1 MELELASKEG
11 IYCSGHSV
19 EKAKIAMKE
28 VNPNLVNQI
37 PQKALQALRTQ
48 FKAYLDGVEPFDH
61 KL

>member
-11 IYCSGHSV
+11 IYCPGCSV
-19 EKAKIAMKE
+19 EEAKIAMKE
-28 VNPNLVNQI
+28 VNPNLVNQN

-48 FKAYLDGVEPFDH
+48 FKAYLDSVEPFDH